1 MGTAMM
7 TIICRILK
15 YCLQGITTTLHD
27 FACLCLLLSDNI
39 VQCWIFNNMY
49 LLPVSRPALIQRT
62 SIIMIIILP
71 STFILLGKKNLP
83 MFFSPAV
90 QCSQGN
96 VPRSHMNLLRGKRKK
111 KSFFS
116 PIYSFLKD
124 CHLCDKANKKERCP
138 LSLKILVSV
147 PLMSK

>member
-111 KSFFS
+111 KVSLVQY
-116 PIYSFLKD
+116 I
-124 CHLCDKANKKERCP
+124 R
-138 LSLKILVSV
+138 SLKIVIYVIRRTKKKDVLYH
-147 PLMSK
+147 